1 MGRLS
6 PSQRIRS
13 LSLLIAAF
21 TTIAGFAVLNTFAQT
36 PKGRRPAPKATP
48 PTTTSTDAE
57 FNDVSKR
64 AADAAAGG
72 RLEEALELYRQALG
86 LRPKWAEGW
95 WAMGTILYERDLYP
109 PGRDAFRALVSLEPK
124 HGPGWGMLG
133 LCEFNTREY
142 ERAVVSLQRG
152 RALGLGSNAQ
162 LESVVRYHAAIL
174 YNRLE
179 QFEIAYEILREF
191 LREGNESPK
200 VIEAFGMAMLRM
212 PFLPSEMPPDK
223 RDQVLLAGRGG
234 LNMAARR
241 LDVARRSFDELVTRY
256 PNSPNVHY
264 SFGIYLL
271 NQEADKALGEF
282 HQELKISPEHVPA
295 MLQIAFEHLK
305 RDENEAALPWAEK
318 AVQLS
323 PNLFPA
329 RNALGR
335 ILLDLGQVDR
345 AIKELEAGV
354 KLAPDSPEMHYALAR
369 AYTRA
374 GRRED
379 AARERE
385 IFQRLEKS
393 NRGQP

>member
-1 MGRLS
+1 MERFY
-6 PSQRIRS
+6 PSHTVRS
-13 LSLLIAAF
+13 LLLLVVVTSAF
-21 TTIAGFAVLNTFAQT
+21 ALNAFAQSSKT
-36 PKGRRPAPKATP
+36 RRPPAKGNVPA
-48 PTTTSTDAE
+48 SNEAQ
-57 FNDVSKR
+57 FNELSKR
-64 AADAAAGG
+64 AAEAASGG
-72 RLEEALELYRQALG
+72 RLDEALGLYRGALE

-152 RALGLGSNAQ
+152 RALGLGGNAQ
-162 LESVVRYHAAIL
+162 LESVVRYHTAIL

-223 RDQVLLAGRGG
+223 RDQVLVAGRGG

-241 LDVARRSFDELVTRY
+241 LDQARRSFEELVTRY

-271 NQEADKALGEF
+271 NQDADKALTEF

-295 MLQIAFEHLK
+295 MLQVAFEHLK

>member
-1 MGRLS
+1 
-6 PSQRIRS
+6 
-13 LSLLIAAF
+13 
-21 TTIAGFAVLNTFAQT
+21 
-36 PKGRRPAPKATP
+36 
-48 PTTTSTDAE
+48 
-57 FNDVSKR
+57 
-64 AADAAAGG
+64 
-72 RLEEALELYRQALG
+72 
-86 LRPKWAEGW
+86 
-95 WAMGTILYERDLYP
+95 
-109 PGRDAFRALVSLEPK
+109 
-124 HGPGWGMLG
+124 MLG

-152 RALGLGSNAQ
+152 RALGLGGNAQ
-162 LESVVRYHAAIL
+162 LESVVRYHTAIL

-223 RDQVLLAGRGG
+223 RDQVLVAGRGG

-241 LDVARRSFDELVTRY
+241 LDQARRSFEELVTRY

-271 NQEADKALGEF
+271 NQDADKALAEF

-295 MLQIAFEHLK
+295 MLQVAFEHLK